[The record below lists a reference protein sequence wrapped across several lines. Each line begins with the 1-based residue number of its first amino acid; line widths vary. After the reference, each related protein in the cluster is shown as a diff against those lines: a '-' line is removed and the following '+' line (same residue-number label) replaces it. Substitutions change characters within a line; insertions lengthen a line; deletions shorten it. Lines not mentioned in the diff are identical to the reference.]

1 MPKGLITIAA
11 VLALVAAACTVRFST
26 SESETLEVVVGP
38 ELVNCV
44 GVGPMKCMVV
54 DGNFFYS
61 QVEGFDYEEGYV
73 YRLRIEQYD
82 AWPGQKEP
90 PQDASMYGYR
100 LIEVISKTPA

>member
-1 MPKGLITIAA
+1 MPKRLIAIAA
-11 VLALVAAACTVRFST
+11 ALALVAAACIVNFSA
-26 SESETLEVVVGP
+26 SESETLEVIVGP
-38 ELVNCV
+38 ELVDCV

-73 YRLRIEQYD
+73 YELRIEKYD
-82 AWPGQKEP
+82 AWPGEKEP